1 MGNGK
6 EKNRVATVSNDF
18 LIMYDEDVLTFVTN
32 EMSWVIDSGASVH
45 ATSRKDFFTS
55 YAADDYGV
63 VKMGNDGVSK
73 VVGIGD
79 VCLET
84 NNGTRL
90 VLKNVKH
97 VPDIRLNL
105 IFASKLD
112 DDGFCNVF
120 GNG

>member
-1 MGNGK
+1 
-6 EKNRVATVSNDF
+6 
-18 LIMYDEDVLTFVTN
+18 
-32 EMSWVIDSGASVH
+32 
-45 ATSRKDFFTS
+45 
-55 YAADDYGV
+55 
-63 VKMGNDGVSK
+63 MGNDGVSK

-84 NNGTRL
+84 NNGTKL

-105 IFASKLD
+105 ISASNLD

-120 GNG
+120 GDGQ